1 MGAHAAWWAEQSRKR
16 LEGVLHI
23 WTGFLARLLT
33 SPDKLLVVADFEPSE
48 SQLRRRFG
56 GLPGF
61 LAVPTPVR
69 HTWPAVTTGLAATG
83 VNPIELGTLTAA
95 ARQAGCRTIAF
106 WLPWDQVRG
115 QTLLRC
121 WRQGFRWTWL
131 QVGKGGWLLPT
142 ALVAA
147 WRGLVSW
154 NQRLWKAGTPWTDN
168 QAQLIVAALPARHRQ
183 TPGEAGPRSLRIGH
197 FLRTWTFG
205 GVERQLALLAGLQR
219 ESGQQPQV
227 LLQTAPPGW
236 LDGRLAFLRKGLAA
250 RPIALHAEVEL
261 PARWQ
266 AAGLHDFPWHR
277 LPADLRRMVL
287 DLTGELLLR
296 PVDVL
301 HCWIDEANIVGW
313 LAARLAGIRCV
324 VMTVLGVSPAHWP
337 LGDRPWLRALA
348 RQAVRAAGTRLV
360 TISEAGRRD
369 YAEWLDEE
377 PSRIE
382 VIRIGFSLPPMPK
395 PEQVAAFRAAHNL
408 SPETPVVIGVFR
420 LDPEKRP
427 LTFLEVV
434 ARVRRAIP
442 DVHVF
447 LAGHGILTDQVRQQ
461 ILRLELQ
468 RTVTL
473 LGQAE
478 DVLTPMAAADVFLMC
493 SQVEGTPNVALEAQ
507 ALGCVPVLTD
517 VGGCRETLLPG
528 ETGEVVARD
537 DLNGLAAAV
546 VRLLREPA
554 RRRVMAA
561 AGRAFVA
568 ENFAPEQLARR
579 FDELYSRLEQE

>member
-1 MGAHAAWWAEQSRKR
+1 MGAHAAWWAEQGRKR
-16 LEGVLHI
+16 LAGVLHI
-23 WTGFLARLLT
+23 WGGVLARLFT
-33 SPDKLLVVADFEPSE
+33 SPHKLLVVADFEPSE
-48 SQLRRRFG
+48 EQLRRRFG

-69 HTWPAVTTGLAATG
+69 QTWPSVTTGLAATG

-95 ARQAGCRTIAF
+95 ARHAGCRTIAF

-131 QVGKGGWLLPT
+131 QAGKGGWLLPT
-142 ALVAA
+142 VLVAA
-147 WRGLVSW
+147 WRRLLGWS
-154 NQRLWKAGTPWTDN
+154 QRLGKMGKPWSDA
-168 QAQLIVAALPARHRQ
+168 QAQPIVAALPARRKLML
-183 TPGEAGPRSLRIGH
+183 GETAPRSRRVGH
-197 FLRTWTFG
+197 FIRSWTFG
-205 GVERQLALLAGLQR
+205 GVERQLALLAGLQLQA
-219 ESGQQPQV
+219 GQQPQV

-236 LDGRLAFLRKGLAA
+236 LDGRLPFLPQGLTA
-250 RPIALHAEVEL
+250 RPIALHTEVEL
-261 PARWQ
+261 PERWQ

-277 LPADLRRMVL
+277 LPTDLRQMVL

-313 LAARLAGIRCV
+313 LAARLAGVRCV

-337 LGDRPWLRALA
+337 LGDRPWLRALV

-360 TISEAGRRD
+360 AISEAGRTD
-369 YAEWLDEE
+369 YAQWLNEA
-377 PSRIE
+377 PAKIE
-382 VIRIGFSLPPMPK
+382 VIRIGFPLPPMPQ
-395 PEQVAAFRAAHNL
+395 PEQVAAFRAAHHL

-427 LTFLEVV
+427 LTFLDVV
-434 ARVRRAIP
+434 ARVRRAVP
-442 DVHVF
+442 DVRVF
-447 LAGHGILTDQVRQQ
+447 FAGHGILADQVRQQ
-461 ILRLELQ
+461 ISRLELQ

-473 LGQAE
+473 LGQVE

-493 SQVEGTPNVALEAQ
+493 SQVEGTPNVSLEAQ

-517 VGGCRETLLPG
+517 VGGCRETMLPG

-537 DLNGLAAAV
+537 DLDGLAAAV

-554 RRRVMAA
+554 RRRAMAA

-568 ENFAPEQLARR
+568 TNFAPEQLARR
-579 FDELYSRLEQE
+579 FDELYTLLEHE